1 MMNRRRKKRRNLTKN
16 DCGKPMK
23 DSKDYSPKVAK
34 LLKTLKRKYGKAEM
48 PTYADPI
55 EAVVD
60 ALVSECMTQAAA
72 ARTFKRMKTHFVD
85 LNDLRVS
92 RKEEILDVF
101 KDTSEAA
108 EKSAASITQV
118 LNALFEKQNT
128 VTLEALRHEGKRQ
141 AKKVLEEIPGITPFA
156 VSYSFVTALD
166 GHAIPLTAAMLD
178 YLRANDLVHPEATEH
193 EIAGFLERQI
203 AAADGYSFYA
213 QLREETE
220 QDTAAASKKKADAP
234 APAAKKAAAKPKTAT
249 AKKTKKKTVSKKK
262 EIKKK

>member
-1 MMNRRRKKRRNLTKN
+1 
-16 DCGKPMK
+16 MK

-101 KDTSEAA
+101 KDSSEAA
-108 EKSAASITQV
+108 EKSAAAITQV

-166 GHAIPLTAAMLD
+166 GHAIPLTASMLD
-178 YLRANDLVHPEATEH
+178 YLRANGLVHPEATEH

-213 QLREETE
+213 QLRDETE
-220 QDTAAASKKKADAP
+220 QDAATKKKVDAP
-234 APAAKKAAAKPKTAT
+234 APAAKKAAAT
-249 AKKTKKKTVSKKK
+249 KTKKKTVSKKK